1 MDDDLQ
7 HNPKHIES
15 LIKEIQN
22 QNSDFVIAKWGL
34 DETISRNL
42 SSYFFSIISST
53 LVFKSINFRNT
64 AFRAFKKEYKE
75 EFVSF
80 FISRYW
86 IDPRRL
92 KARVS
97 QITTPHENQNFRPYS
112 SFQSRITL
120 ALKHLLFDSYLVQR
134 GLYTLGPRIK
144 LHSEN
149 AHKLAEH
156 LESSDLIK
164 EVRYP
169 GLKNFKNHEGQ
180 FDLYTESSGTGKLFE
195 IKTWNQK
202 NLKEQIRNGI
212 IKLLEYRIRYQKEGL
227 FPNNT
232 DLYLMLD
239 SDPKKIISKYN
250 YLLDLMEELNI
261 TLCWLQ
267 NNKVRSFKISQ
278 SNLYW
283 IDN

>member
-1 MDDDLQ
+1 MEISIVIPTYNSELIIEELVSKIFLVSTTSFEIIVVNDKSKDNTFEKLNTIKKNVPNLKIINLKENIGQVGATILGIRESQGDIIITMDDDLQ

-112 SFQSRITL
+112 SFQSRVTL
-120 ALKHLLFDSYLVQR
+120 ALKHLLFDSYLVQFFIV
-134 GLYTLGPRIK
+134 LLFF
-144 LHSEN
+144 
-149 AHKLAEH
+149 
-156 LESSDLIK
+156 
-164 EVRYP
+164 
-169 GLKNFKNHEGQ
+169 KNF
-180 FDLYTESSGTGKLFE
+180 F
-195 IKTWNQK
+195 
-202 NLKEQIRNGI
+202 
-212 IKLLEYRIRYQKEGL
+212 LLGLLLIVTLMQYLIRYSLRKRRL
-227 FPNNT
+227 
-232 DLYLMLD
+232 
-239 SDPKKIISKYN
+239 SAI
-250 YLLDLMEELNI
+250 
-261 TLCWLQ
+261 
-267 NNKVRSFKISQ
+267 
-278 SNLYW
+278 
-283 IDN
+283 